1 MNYHHQWDGR
11 INLKSKKSKIIPASR
26 KTAKAAAFISQ
37 GKGRVFIN
45 KKPVE
50 ILNPLIA
57 RERILTP
64 LEIIGDSRNTIDITV
79 RVSGGGYMG
88 QAEACAI
95 AISKA
100 LVVHFKTNK
109 ALRSNI
115 TNFDKHLLSG
125 DSRRT
130 ETKKFGG
137 PGARRRKQKSYR

>member
-11 INLKSKKSKIIPASR
+11 INLKPKKSKIIPASR
-26 KTAKAAAFISQ
+26 KTAKAAAYVSQ
-37 GKGRVFIN
+37 GQGRVFIN

-100 LVVHFKTNK
+100 LVTHFKTNK
-109 ALRSNI
+109 SLRTTL

-125 DSRRT
+125 DSRRS
-130 ETKKFGG
+130 EPKKFGG
-137 PGARRRKQKSYR
+137 TGARRKKQKSYR

>member
-1 MNYHHQWDGR
+1 
-11 INLKSKKSKIIPASR
+11 LKSKKSKIIPASR

-64 LEIIGDSRNTIDITV
+64 LEIIGDSRNAIDITV

-100 LVVHFKTNK
+100 LVIHFKTNK

>member
-11 INLKSKKSKIIPASR
+11 INLKPKKSKIIPASR
-26 KTAKAAAFISQ
+26 KTAKAAAYVSQ
-37 GKGRVFIN
+37 GQGRVFIN

-100 LVVHFKTNK
+100 LVIHFKTNK
-109 ALRSNI
+109 SLRTTL

-125 DSRRT
+125 DSRRS
-130 ETKKFGG
+130 EPKKFGG
-137 PGARRRKQKSYR
+137 TGARRKKQKSYR

>member
-11 INLKSKKSKIIPASR
+11 INLKPKKSKIIPASR

-100 LVVHFKTNK
+100 LVILFKTNK

>member
-11 INLKSKKSKIIPASR
+11 INLKPKKSKIIPASR
-26 KTAKAAAFISQ
+26 KTAKAAAYGQ
-37 GKGRVFIN
+37 GRVFIN

-100 LVVHFKTNK
+100 LVIHFKTNK
-109 ALRSNI
+109 SLRTTL

-125 DSRRT
+125 DSRRS
-130 ETKKFGG
+130 EPKKFGG
-137 PGARRRKQKSYR
+137 TGARRKKQKSYR